1 MLGGQYSTMVSMP
14 ASGPSS
20 PGFKFQP
27 SQKNFRGKKNYFAEV
42 NQQRCLEESCQWIEI
57 VEQAHRE
64 LARARYFNKR
74 YAASGCIK
82 YWKTVAE
89 RPSLT

>member
-1 MLGGQYSTMVSMP
+1 MLGGQYSTMVSIP

-27 SQKNFRGKKNYFAEV
+27 SQKNIRGKKIDYVEV
-42 NQQRCLEESCQWIEI
+42 DHQRCLEESCQWIEI

-64 LARARYFNKR
+64 LA
-74 YAASGCIK
+74 SGKVFQQKLC
-82 YWKTVAE
+82 
-89 RPSLT
+89 SLKVP